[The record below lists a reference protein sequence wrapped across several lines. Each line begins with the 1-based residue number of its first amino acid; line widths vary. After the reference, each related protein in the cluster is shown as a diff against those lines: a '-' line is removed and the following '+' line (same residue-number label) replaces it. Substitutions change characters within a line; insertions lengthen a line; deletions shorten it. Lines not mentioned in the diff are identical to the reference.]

1 MAYKNVGV
9 PRIYADL
16 TNYLN
21 ILGQDV
27 SNENNSGLDC
37 AIMKQIDGNS
47 LTFEWADTLP
57 WSSIGFAEN
66 SYISLMNHNFN
77 QDTIINLNLGE
88 TDITL
93 LSTEN
98 VLNINSSNNGIYAN
112 DTGTSI
118 LTFDGTD
125 INEDSLEL
133 SLSEN
138 NLGIGSVSFGFYY
151 DIPHAPDTDLNMTV
165 EFDGYESVTTKS
177 GSTLSNVMY
186 MGAPWWYDLDD
197 NKKEPWA
204 VGSTNGITK
213 KAGRKSWDLKFSYI
227 SSKDLFASN
236 YMSNTYMDDPS
247 SSYNDIYA
255 TNLDM
260 SSDSTS
266 FEYNLNNDNSFMSI
280 LQKITNGSKF
290 IFQPDNQSSNPSDFH
305 ICTLDQNSLSVR
317 QTAYQVYEFSLKIS
331 ECW

>member
-21 ILGQDV
+21 ILGQEV

-47 LTFEWADTLP
+47 LTFTWNDTLP
-57 WSSIGFAEN
+57 WNLIGNAKN
-66 SYISLMNHNFN
+66 SYISLMNHNFDSSIN
-77 QDTIINLNLGE
+77 INLTLGSQVIE
-88 TDITL
+88 YNTRDD
-93 LSTEN
+93 
-98 VLNINSSNNGIYAN
+98 VLNINSYNEFISTH

-118 LTFDGTD
+118 LTFDE
-125 INEDSLEL
+125 EDNSANSLTL
-133 SLSEN
+133 TFSEE

-186 MGAPWWYDLDD
+186 MGAPWWYDLQD

-204 VGSTNGITK
+204 VGDTNGITK
-213 KAGRKSWDLKFSYI
+213 KAGRKSWNLKFSYI

-236 YMSNTYMDDPS
+236 YMSNTYMDDPRMN
-247 SSYNDIYA
+247 YNNIYG
-255 TNLDM
+255 T
-260 SSDSTS
+260 
-266 FEYNLNNDNSFMSI
+266 NNDTTDNDQEFQYILSNDDSFMSI
-280 LQKITNGSKF
+280 LQKITNGGKF